1 MEPNKSSAVRQK
13 VTRFIDTFLLNINMK
28 DENGYKKINKEII
41 INGINTP
48 IFQND
53 INKLISI

>member
-48 IFQND
+48 IFRT
-53 INKLISI
+53 ISIS